1 MLCQG
6 SHRELIPSVRFGTL
20 GETLAPDAECLV
32 AQRDAVSAGFY
43 QPLKAAAGS
52 KAGELYLQAVDP
64 GEVTAGVMIT
74 ALLVGREVE
83 PARNERVPGTRS
95 AEVDDSRKVLL
106 LLPADRGASPGTDR
120 SCDLTIEQGSSQL
133 DGVARNNARV
143 EAIEPTGMHIIP
155 GAVFDHHMVVD
166 AVAFRFSECAIG
178 QLEHSD
184 GTGSRSIPIERIPGQ
199 SPAPIGPCHGIAGSF
214 HLCQRGEEVGGNDSR
229 RMLTKERPV
238 FLPSGG
244 RILIQ
249 GILQREQHFGR
260 LIDRVV
266 GPVQGSPETGDE
278 DDANKKTW
286 EGMSVSPRTEERS
299 KVTPAAS
306 GEPPERGECEAA
318 TGAASVGG
326 ICAGTMSH
334 SRRHRLTIPEMGS

>member
-74 ALLVGREVE
+74 AFLVGREVE
-83 PARNERVPGTRS
+83 PARNERVPGSRS

-120 SCDLTIEQGSSQL
+120 RGDLTIEQGGGQF
-133 DGVARNNARV
+133 DGMARNNACV
-143 EAIEPTGMHIIP
+143 EAVEPTSMHIIP
-155 GAVFDHHMVVD
+155 GAVFNHHMVVD

-178 QLEHSD
+178 QLEHPD
-184 GTGSRSIPIERIPGQ
+184 GARSRSVPIERIPGQ
-199 SPAPIGPCHGIAGSF
+199 SPAPIGSCHGIARSF
-214 HLCQRGEEVGGNDSR
+214 HLCQRGEKVRGDDGR

-238 FLPSGG
+238 FLPGG
-244 RILIQ
+244 RGILIQ
-249 GILQREQHFGR
+249 RIL
-260 LIDRVV
+260 
-266 GPVQGSPETGDE
+266 
-278 DDANKKTW
+278 
-286 EGMSVSPRTEERS
+286 
-299 KVTPAAS
+299 
-306 GEPPERGECEAA
+306 
-318 TGAASVGG
+318 
-326 ICAGTMSH
+326 
-334 SRRHRLTIPEMGS
+334 